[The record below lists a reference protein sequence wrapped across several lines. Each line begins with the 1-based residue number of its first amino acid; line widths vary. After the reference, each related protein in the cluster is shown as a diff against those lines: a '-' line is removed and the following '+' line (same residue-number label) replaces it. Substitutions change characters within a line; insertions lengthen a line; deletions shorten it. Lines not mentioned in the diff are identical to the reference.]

1 VNMGPYCGNESEFGS
16 GRRPFQGVPNQV
28 LSLNIRRLG
37 FYDLYAA
44 ALGVQSGVASGKAD
58 G

>member
-1 VNMGPYCGNESEFGS
+1 MGPYCGNESEFGS

-28 LSLNIRRLG
+28 LSLNIQRLG